1 MWVVLSGSIGTAK
14 EELAKNL
21 ESQNFDYLSF
31 DYNECETEYDFIAN
45 RYILSSEIDPKN
57 NFVTIRSVHD
67 SLVFALAK
75 LKCNLINDSD
85 YKKIVE
91 TVENFTNLK
100 TPDVFILAKTENRM
114 DSMNR
119 LSMKYDE
126 IVNDTFLK
134 TLDEE
139 YEKYYEMIGVPKFVV
154 NTSKPLNLVLEDFN
168 FYMSSIKTTKLNE
181 ETIWRKD
188 FLNEI
193 WMG

>member
-57 NFVTIRSVHD
+57 NFVTVRSVHD

-119 LSMKYDE
+119 LAMKYDE

-139 YEKYYEMIGVPKFVV
+139 YEKYYEMIGVPKFEI